1 MGKKYPFDLER
12 REKIIKKI
20 FECQRYGGVN
30 VHQVAR
36 NSFFSEK
43 EIIAVCEYLV
53 TRGVLR
59 ANRIGTKIT
68 ISYTIVKN
76 IF

>member
-1 MGKKYPFDLER
+1 V
-12 REKIIKKI
+12 KKI
-20 FECQRYGGVN
+20 LECQRNGVVN

-43 EIIAVCEYLV
+43 EIIDACEYLV

-59 ANRIGTKIT
+59 ANRIGGNVI
-68 ISYTIVKN
+68 ISYVVVEK
-76 IF
+76 

>member
-1 MGKKYPFDLER
+1 MKKKHSFDFAR
-12 REKIIKKI
+12 RERVIKKI
-20 FECQRYGGVN
+20 LEYQRNGIVN

-43 EIIAVCEYLV
+43 EIIDVCEYLV

-59 ANRIGTKIT
+59 ANRIGRNTI
-68 ISYTIVKN
+68 ISYTVVKN
-76 IF
+76 VF

>member
-1 MGKKYPFDLER
+1 
-12 REKIIKKI
+12 
-20 FECQRYGGVN
+20 
-30 VHQVAR
+30 VAR